1 MMSSPRSP
9 LSETELEVLK
19 ALWDRGSGTVREI
32 NELLSQRGR
41 RWAYTTVLTLLA
53 RLESKGYVAS
63 DKSGLAHVF
72 RPLVTR
78 EKLLSQRL
86 VTLAEELCE
95 GTATPLVHALV
106 QGQRFTAEEIEQFR
120 ALLDE
125 LEPKAER
132 KPPKG
137 KRKS

>member
-1 MMSSPRSP
+1 MPTRQTP

-19 ALWDRGSGTVREI
+19 VLWDRGSGTVREV
-32 NELLSQRGR
+32 NELLARQGR

-53 RLESKGYVAS
+53 RLEAKRYVAS

-72 RPLVTR
+72 RPLVSR
-78 EKLLSQRL
+78 DKLLSQRL
-86 VTLAEELCE
+86 DKLAAELCD

-106 QGQRFTAEEIEQFR
+106 QGQRFTPEEIERFR
-120 ALLDE
+120 ELLDE
-125 LEPKAER
+125 LEA
-132 KPPKG
+132 KPQTKPTQR

>member
-78 EKLLSQRL
+78 DKLLSQRL
-86 VTLAEELCE
+86 ITLAEELCE

>member
-1 MMSSPRSP
+1 MSARRSP

-19 ALWDRGSGTVREI
+19 ALWGRGSGTVREI
-32 NELLSQRGR
+32 NELLFQRGR

-78 EKLLSQRL
+78 DKLLSQRL
-86 VTLAEELCE
+86 ITLAEELCE

-137 KRKS
+137 KHKS

>member
-1 MMSSPRSP
+1 MSSRRSP

-78 EKLLSQRL
+78 DKLLSQRL
-86 VTLAEELCE
+86 ITLAEELCE

>member
-1 MMSSPRSP
+1 MSARQAP

-32 NELLSQRGR
+32 NELLAERGR
-41 RWAYTTVLTLLA
+41 QWAYTTALTLLA
-53 RLESKGYVAS
+53 RLEAKGYVAS

-78 EKLLSQRL
+78 DELLSQRL
-86 VTLAEELCE
+86 DSLAAELCE

-106 QGQRFTAEEIEQFR
+106 QGQRFTAEEIERFR
-120 ALLDE
+120 RMLDE
-125 LEPKAER
+125 LEPRPASKPAKRKR
-132 KPPKG
+132 KP
-137 KRKS
+137 

>member
-1 MMSSPRSP
+1 MMSSRRSP

-72 RPLVTR
+72 HPLVTR
-78 EKLLSQRL
+78 DKLLSQRL
-86 VTLAEELCE
+86 ITLAEELCE

-120 ALLDE
+120 ALIDE

>member
-1 MMSSPRSP
+1 MPPRPTP

-32 NELLSQRGR
+32 NELLAERGR

-53 RLESKGYVAS
+53 RLEAKGYAAS
-63 DKSGLAHVF
+63 DKSGVAHVF

-78 EKLLSQRL
+78 DKLLSQRL
-86 VTLAEELCE
+86 DSLAAELCE

-106 QGQRFTAEEIEQFR
+106 QGRRFTAAEIARFR
-120 ALLDE
+120 QLLDE
-125 LEPKAER
+125 LEEKPASSPPKRKR
-132 KPPKG
+132 KP
-137 KRKS
+137 

>member
-1 MMSSPRSP
+1 MMSSRRSP

-19 ALWDRGSGTVREI
+19 ALWDCGSGTVREI

-41 RWAYTTVLTLLA
+41 RWAYTTVLSLLA

-78 EKLLSQRL
+78 DKLLSQRL
-86 VTLAEELCE
+86 ITLAEELCE